1 MNVKIYNLKSAVEQ
15 ITSCLYTLPGDE
27 INAAVVC
34 PKGVILTDAD
44 GIHTT
49 HEMSEGHNAFIDLAC
64 CPMNS
69 IRGVPTFGN
78 SQVFSSESIRL
89 SIKQLLECT
98 PVKECELTDFI
109 RHFGRRIESNY
120 DTLLKTIKELG
131 GDPKDYPRR
140 K

>member
-1 MNVKIYNLKSAVEQ
+1 MNVKVYNLKSAVEQ
-15 ITSCLYTLPGDE
+15 ITRRLYTLPDE
-27 INAAVVC
+27 GINAAVVC

-44 GIHTT
+44 GVHTR

-64 CPMNS
+64 CPNS
-69 IRGVPTFGN
+69 YGTNPTFGN
-78 SQVFSSESIRL
+78 SQVFSSGSIRL

-98 PVKECELTDFI
+98 PLKECELTDFI
-109 RHFGRRIESNY
+109 RSFGRRIEDNY
-120 DTLLKTIKELG
+120 AILLKTIEELG